1 MLDKSPT
8 ERSFGHR
15 RMGCNVPFPRGQLTR
30 NNLRGLAT
38 MRDVVLFS
46 FLIIIFCGTG
56 TPVDRSLDPEGTS
69 QGSLFWQLTLIAFFF
84 VGFVSQLSTPRAWGK
99 IIKSLTPLLPIFL
112 WILLSIS
119 WSDFP
124 DISMRRAIRFA
135 IEAISLV
142 CFAAAYPDQYRI
154 LRIIFLSFGLVVLID
169 IVLLAFPEVS
179 YTSGGYAGIH
189 DG

>member
-1 MLDKSPT
+1 MLYKSPT

-46 FLIIIFCGTG
+46 FLISIYLSGTT
-56 TPVDRSLDPEGTS
+56 TPVDRTLATTGLS
-69 QGSLFWQLTLIAFFF
+69 QGSLFGQLTLIVFFF

-119 WSDFP
+119 WSDFS
-124 DISMRRAIRFA
+124 DISMRRAIRFS
-135 IEAISLV
+135 IEAISLA

-154 LRIIFLSFGLVVLID
+154 LRIIFLSF
-169 IVLLAFPEVS
+169 
-179 YTSGGYAGIH
+179 
-189 DG
+189 

>member
-1 MLDKSPT
+1 
-8 ERSFGHR
+8 
-15 RMGCNVPFPRGQLTR
+15 
-30 NNLRGLAT
+30 

-46 FLIIIFCGTG
+46 FLIFMFYRTS
-56 TPVDRSLDPEGTS
+56 TNDLEGIS

-99 IIKSLTPLLPIFL
+99 IKKSLTPLLPIFL

-179 YTSGGYAGIH
+179 LYTVGGYAGIH
-189 DG
+189 ANKNETGVFCFLAFPVFLWALFDRRSFRCAQFLLKSQRRA